1 MSNNTIKFSLRKTSI
16 GLLSLAAIAVAGT
29 ATVSAAEVEVANV
42 TAHGTGVTADPIPTF
57 DLNTGELTAKGSSV
71 LNSDYKPAL
80 DPSTVDIH
88 VHGEG
93 TTTEVPEV
101 KLAFENGEPYVYAT
115 GTGVTASAEL
125 PALDPSTV
133 DIQVNGEGVTA
144 PALEEAKVALDENGL
159 YLTNVPTEAPTAEA
173 LPTVQIGGKDGD
185 YYLYTNGEGTT
196 AAELPTIDPST
207 IEGAIETAKGESVKA
222 PVLPSID
229 PASLV
234 APAPAV
240 VTPAPAAVTPAPAAV
255 TPAPAAVTPA
265 PAAVTPAPAA
275 VTPAP
280 AAVTPA
286 PAAVTSAAVAS
297 EPVAKT
303 TSTTAAT
310 LPNTGQTNSL
320 VYLLPALGLLGA
332 AAVVAKKKEI

>member
-222 PVLPSID
+222 LVLPSID

-265 PAAVTPAPAA
+265 PAAVTSAA
-275 VTPAP
+275 V
-280 AAVTPA
+280 
-286 PAAVTSAAVAS
+286 AVTSAAVAS

>member
-265 PAAVTPAPAA
+265 PAAVT
-275 VTPAP
+275 
-280 AAVTPA
+280 
-286 PAAVTSAAVAS
+286 SAAVAS

>member
-234 APAPAV
+234 APAPA
-240 VTPAPAAVTPAPAAV
+240 AVTPAPAAV

-280 AAVTPA
+280 AAVTS
-286 PAAVTSAAVAS
+286 AAVASAAVAS

>member
-255 TPAPAAVTPA
+255 TSAP
-265 PAAVTPAPAA
+265 
-275 VTPAP
+275 
-280 AAVTPA
+280 
-286 PAAVTSAAVAS
+286 AAVAS